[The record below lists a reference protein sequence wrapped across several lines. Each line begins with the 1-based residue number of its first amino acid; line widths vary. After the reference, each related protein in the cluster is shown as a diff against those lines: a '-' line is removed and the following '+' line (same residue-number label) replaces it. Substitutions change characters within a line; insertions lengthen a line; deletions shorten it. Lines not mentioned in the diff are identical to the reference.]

1 MKKLIHYSLAA
12 LALVCVGMAATA
24 LLAQTPAPPP
34 VTLSAA
40 PANPTPPAA
49 LADDPTC
56 DDTDRRFMARAYA
69 LARQATAHGNE
80 PFGALLVKDGQ
91 IIFENENSI
100 FTTRDLTQ
108 HAETGLVS
116 KVSQKL
122 DAATLAA
129 STLYTSTE
137 PCNMCCGAIR
147 WAGIRRVVYGVTAS
161 QMSRVINAL
170 LPSPPTA
177 QVTPR
182 LEVREQFART
192 APGVTVQGPLLEAEG
207 LAIHENYW
215 PGSPR
220 LKKLLPK

>member
-1 MKKLIHYSLAA
+1 MKLLLARLPLLAA
-12 LALVCVGMAATA
+12 LLLTTP
-24 LLAQTPAPPP
+24 LLAQVPSSSPATPASVPQI
-34 VTLSAA
+34 
-40 PANPTPPAA
+40 TPLP
-49 LADDPTC
+49 DDPAC
-56 DDTDRRFMARAYA
+56 DDADRRFMVRAYE
-69 LARQATAHGNE
+69 LAHSAAVHGNE
-80 PFGALLVKDGQ
+80 PFGALLVKDGK

-100 FTTRDLTQ
+100 FTSHDLTQ

-116 KVSQKL
+116 KASQKL

-147 WAGIRRVVYGVTAS
+147 WAGIRRVVYGTTAS

-177 QVTPR
+177 PAFTH

-207 LAIHENYW
+207 LAIHESYW

-220 LKKLLPK
+220 LKKLLAK